1 MADRREHVTFKATY
15 DARGIFGDPG
25 EDAGF
30 EPLAGN
36 FLEAA
41 PLARR
46 RGRRF
51 LPPFLR
57 RVETKSKLMLHL
69 VAPGAGCDER
79 GLGEAPAREEPVLAV
94 IPIGKAPELRAIGLD
109 ENEEAAAVRF
119 LICFAAWLQQIGRA
133 HV

>member
-94 IPIGKAPELRAIGLD
+94 IPIGKE
-109 ENEEAAAVRF
+109 
-119 LICFAAWLQQIGRA
+119 IGRA